1 MITVI
6 DVIRGISEMIEENF
20 GEPPTTKDI
29 TEGFDRPCTYVQPT
43 DLSVSKES
51 LLKWDEMSFQ
61 IIRFA
66 TSDYAGYLE
75 LLRYQ
80 AEFSE
85 LLINPIE
92 IDETFYI
99 YPENVEFE
107 LRRDEM
113 LLIVSFDI
121 NNFQVIEETEEH
133 GSSEL
138 METLDLDLE
147 EAD

>member
-1 MITVI
+1 MITII
-6 DVIRGISEMIEENF
+6 DIIRGLSEMIEENF

-29 TEGFDRPCTYVQPT
+29 TEGFERPCTYVQPT

-66 TSDYAGYLE
+66 MSSYAGYLE
-75 LLRYQ
+75 LLQYQ
-80 AEFSE
+80 AELSG

-113 LLIVSFDI
+113 LLIASFDI
-121 NNFQVIEETEEH
+121 NNFQLIEEAEGH

-138 METLDLDLE
+138 METLDLDIE